1 MSYHAPVLLERTIE
15 LLAIRPDGWYADLT
29 LGGAGHSRAILER
42 LGAQGRLYC
51 WDRDSD
57 AFANLPDDPRV
68 VAIHAN
74 YAHLARWAAYL
85 SIPLWDGV
93 IADLGISS
101 HHVDAGERGFSY
113 RTDASLDMRMNQ
125 KATRTAADILATYD
139 RADLARIFS
148 RYGELRNAEAF
159 AAQIV
164 ADREQQSIRTT
175 QQLIT
180 CAEKVTGRAPSY
192 KLLACLFQALRIEV
206 NQELESLER
215 MLRQLPNRTKKGA
228 RVVVLAY
235 HSLEDGLVKNFL
247 RTGTCDGVW
256 VKDLHGNTKP
266 PFRLLT
272 KGVER
277 ATDAELRSNTR
288 ARSARLRVGERI

>member
-15 LLAIRPDGWYADLT
+15 LLAIRPDGCYADLT

-57 AFANLPDDPRV
+57 AFAN
-68 VAIHAN
+68 
-74 YAHLARWAAYL
+74 L

-125 KATRTAADILATYD
+125 KANRTAADILATYA

-164 ADREQQSIRTT
+164 ADREQESIRTT

-228 RVVVLAY
+228 RVVLLAY
-235 HSLEDGLVKNFL
+235 HSLEEGVVKNFL
-247 RTGTCDGVW
+247 RKGTCDGVW
-256 VKDLHGNTKP
+256 VKDLHGNTKS